1 MPKTLHVFSGSFPS
15 EDEARQYSEEQWER
29 PAPDDSWSEEAF
41 SAWEDRN
48 PSWRLKDDL
57 DVYLNSDFIE
67 TIHGPVKNDYLA
79 TQLAKSDDVVRL
91 LEEIPTSANTLVL
104 IMSEALGGFAETLR
118 STSSLRYHGQFQW
131 NEA

>member
-1 MPKTLHVFSGSFPS
+1 MFFVWLLVWL
-15 EDEARQYSEEQWER
+15 QWER
-29 PAPDDSWSEEAF
+29 PAPDDSWSDKAF
-41 SAWEDRN
+41 SEWEDRN

-57 DVYLNSDFIE
+57 DVYFNSDFIE
-67 TIHGPVKNDYLA
+67 TVHGPEKNDYLA

-91 LEEIPTSANTLVL
+91 LEEIAPSANTLVL